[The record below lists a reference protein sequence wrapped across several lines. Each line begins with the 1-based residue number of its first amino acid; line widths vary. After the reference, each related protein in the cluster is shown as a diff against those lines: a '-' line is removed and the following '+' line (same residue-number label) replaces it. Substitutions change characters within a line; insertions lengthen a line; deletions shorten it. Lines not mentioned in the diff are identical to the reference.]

1 MAKLMH
7 LFFSRNIFCLSLSTI
22 PLRPA
27 LLQSFKVSKPIV
39 GKSTLKSC
47 FFFGYLIKTPLLI
60 FILFIFLIKFL
71 VPFEVSLKI
80 EFPLTIIA

>member
-7 LFFSRNIFCLSLSTI
+7 LFFSRKIFCLSLSTI

-27 LLQSFKVSKPIV
+27 FLQSFKVSKPIV

-47 FFFGYLIKTPLLI
+47 FFFGYYINTP
-60 FILFIFLIKFL
+60 
-71 VPFEVSLKI
+71 P
-80 EFPLTIIA
+80 

>member
-7 LFFSRNIFCLSLSTI
+7 LFFSRKIFCLSLSTI

-27 LLQSFKVSKPIV
+27 FLQSFKVSKPIV

-47 FFFGYLIKTPLLI
+47 FFFVYLINTPPLI
-60 FILFIFLIKFL
+60 FFYSFC
-71 VPFEVSLKI
+71 
-80 EFPLTIIA
+80 

>member
-7 LFFSRNIFCLSLSTI
+7 LFFSRKIFCLSLSTI

-27 LLQSFKVSKPIV
+27 FLQSFKVSKPIV
-39 GKSTLKSC
+39 DKSTLISC
-47 FFFGYLIKTPLLI
+47 FFFGYLISTPLLT
-60 FILFIFLIKFL
+60 FVLFIFLIKFF